1 MLLRTK
7 HQSNQ
12 GFTLIEILVTI
23 MIGGILAAIAA
34 PNFMTWVDNK
44 KINDAATKIE
54 GALRE
59 AQSSAGRRN
68 ITCDVVI
75 TATQVSASNPKCLP
89 SGTLNI
95 QDKAPDV
102 GISNSNLGI
111 AGTGG
116 STGTTVTYL
125 SIGTANITPNSSTIV
140 VYKPN
145 ETTSGTK
152 KCIVVSKG
160 IGTIKTGTYTGT
172 LSTGSSPFGFTGTP
186 TSTQLDTV
194 AGQCVS
200 S

>member
-1 MLLRTK
+1 MLFRANRK
-7 HQSNQ
+7 SNQ

-34 PNFMTWVDNK
+34 PNFMAWVDNK
-44 KINDAATKIE
+44 KINDAAIKIE

-75 TATQVSASNPKCLP
+75 TANQVSASNPKCLP

-125 SIGTANITPNSSTIV
+125 SIGSANITPSTSTIV
-140 VYKPN
+140 VYKSN
-145 ETTSGTK
+145 ETTSGVK
-152 KCIVVSKG
+152 KCIVVTKG
-160 IGTIKTGTYTGT
+160 IGTIRAGTYTGT
-172 LSTGSSPFGFTGTP
+172 INTGTSPFGFTGTP
-186 TSTQLDTV
+186 TNTQLDTV
-194 AGQCVS
+194 ASQCIS

>member
-1 MLLRTK
+1 MLFRTNR
-7 HQSNQ
+7 QSNQ

-34 PNFMTWVDNK
+34 PNFMAWVDNK

-68 ITCDVVI
+68 ITCDIVI
-75 TATQVSASNPKCLP
+75 TTTQVSASNPKCLP

-160 IGTIKTGTYTGT
+160 IGTIRTGTYTGS

-194 AGQCVS
+194 AGQCTS